1 MCWIFSYYCF
11 LIHCLPLSTSLS
23 SLTGRPV
30 WADLTGLPVHPGS
43 DLIRPVGPQDPDWSI
58 EEAGG

>member
-1 MCWIFSYYCF
+1 MLDIILLLFSYS
-11 LIHCLPLSTSLS
+11 LSSLSTSLS